1 MSFGHE
7 LENLFLPGR
16 ERNRGIDAFADEEN
30 IDSHK
35 TSLVIADVIYVWP
48 LSASSMAVTSSKAAG
63 CFSR

>member
-1 MSFGHE
+1 MLLAE
-7 LENLFLPGR
+7 
-16 ERNRGIDAFADEEN
+16 AEN